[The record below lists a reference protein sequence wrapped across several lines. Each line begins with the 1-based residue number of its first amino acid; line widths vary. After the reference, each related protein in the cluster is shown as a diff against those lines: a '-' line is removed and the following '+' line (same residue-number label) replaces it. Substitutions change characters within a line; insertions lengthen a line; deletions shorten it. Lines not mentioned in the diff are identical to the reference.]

1 MRREK
6 IAYLFQNFALVEKMT
21 VEENMLLAV
30 KYNKEINKSDIINE
44 SLKKMGIADKL
55 KAEVYELSGGEQQ
68 RVALA
73 RNMVKPFEIMLADE
87 PTGSL
92 DSENKNIVIDTLVKL
107 NNEGKTIVVVS
118 HDKDFERVAHKSYII
133 ENSKIREVVR

>member
-1 MRREK
+1 M
-6 IAYLFQNFALVEKMT
+6 
-21 VEENMLLAV
+21 
-30 KYNKEINKSDIINE
+30 S
-44 SLKKMGIADKL
+44 KL
-55 KAEVYELSGGEQQ
+55 KVKVYELSGGEQQ
-68 RVALA
+68 RVAFA